1 MKKFNLII
9 SLVTLLVLLGII
21 IVSLI
26 RTDYHTALLTFVA
39 FWVCL
44 ISFISE
50 RNIEAFVSA
59 WKEDNEK
66 QYKVNSSILEF
77 TEDTIEHYNELYSS
91 IDSLYMELKRVSPD
105 NKAADE
111 IIENL
116 NAVRYRKDET
126 DS

>member
-9 SLVTLLVLLGII
+9 SLVTLLSLLGII
-21 IVSLI
+21 IGSLMQ
-26 RTDYHTALLTFVA
+26 TDYRTAFFAFVA
-39 FWVCL
+39 FWFCL
-44 ISFISE
+44 MSFLSE
-50 RNIEAFVSA
+50 RNIESIVSA

-77 TEDTIEHYNELYSS
+77 TKDTIEHYKELYSS
-91 IDSLYMELKRVSPD
+91 IDKLYIELKKVSPD
-105 NKAADE
+105 NKVADE

-116 NAVRYRKDET
+116 NTVRYGKDET

>member
-26 RTDYHTALLTFVA
+26 RTDYHTALFTLVV

-50 RNIEAFVSA
+50 RNIEALVSA

-116 NAVRYRKDET
+116 NTARYRKDET